1 MICTLLSSASR
12 RRGAHCPTVKL
23 SVVEPVDFSGSGSSA
38 LAPKGKKTGSGSSA
52 PAPIRVK
59 NGSGSY

>member
-12 RRGAHCPTVKL
+12 RRGAVEITGIG
-23 SVVEPVDFSGSGSSA
+23 SVVEPVNFSGSSSEEEENR
-38 LAPKGKKTGSGSSA
+38 LRLLGSGSNKG
-52 PAPIRVK
+52 K